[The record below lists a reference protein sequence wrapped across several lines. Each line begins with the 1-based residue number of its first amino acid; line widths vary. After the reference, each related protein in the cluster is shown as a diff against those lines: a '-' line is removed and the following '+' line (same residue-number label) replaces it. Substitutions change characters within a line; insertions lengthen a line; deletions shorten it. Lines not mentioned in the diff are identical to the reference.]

1 MRRTRGQG
9 REKAVCEVTRAQEAT
24 GAAATTV
31 GVAAGAMI
39 AETEVAVGVG
49 VEVGLGVG
57 AMMVAIGG
65 VAKALAR

>member
-9 REKAVCEVTRAQEAT
+9 SEKAVCEVTGAREAT

-31 GVAAGAMI
+31 GAAVGAMI
-39 AETEVAVGVG
+39 VETEVEIAV
-49 VEVGLGVG
+49 EAGLGVG

-65 VAKALAR
+65 VAEALVR

>member
-1 MRRTRGQG
+1 MRRTREQG
-9 REKAVCEVTRAQEAT
+9 REKAVCEVMGAQEAT

-31 GVAAGAMI
+31 EVAAGVMI
-39 AETEVAVGVG
+39 AETEVAVG

-65 VAKALAR
+65 VAEALAK